1 MATEKLDTATRREQ
15 IAEAALALISEKGM
29 QGLAIASLAR
39 RVGLVNSA
47 LYRHFNGKDE
57 VMDAM
62 LDLIGDRLMANVK
75 AVRREST
82 RPLDQLRQLLMR
94 HIRLIRENQA
104 LPRIVFSEEIYSGK
118 PERRTKLFNIIS
130 RYLTNV
136 SDIFSEGQKNG
147 TIRPD
152 TDPLVLAVMF
162 LGLIQPAAILWHLSN
177 NKFDVTKQAE
187 KAWGI
192 FADGLSR

>member
-1 MATEKLDTATRREQ
+1 LATEKLDTATRREQ

-57 VMDAM
+57 VLDAM

-75 AVRREST
+75 AVRRESA

-147 TIRPD
+147 TIRSD

-177 NKFDVTKQAE
+177 NKFDVTKHAE

>member
-57 VMDAM
+57 VLDAM
-62 LDLIGDRLMANVK
+62 LDLISDRLMTNVK
-75 AVRREST
+75 AVRRESAP
-82 RPLDQLRQLLMR
+82 PLDQLRQLLMR